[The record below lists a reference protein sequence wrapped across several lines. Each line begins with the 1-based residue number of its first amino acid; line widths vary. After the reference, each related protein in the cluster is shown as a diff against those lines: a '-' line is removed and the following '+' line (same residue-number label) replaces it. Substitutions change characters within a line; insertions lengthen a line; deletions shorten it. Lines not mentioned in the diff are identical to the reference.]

1 MEGEERGDVK
11 DMEAVTRMALLETA
25 LEILDRLKSSGLRRS
40 EWDTVTGVMLEL
52 EHMRASWRSE

>member
-1 MEGEERGDVK
+1 MEGEERGEERG
-11 DMEAVTRMALLETA
+11 MQAVARMALLETA